1 LVTGFAL
8 LIHPVS
14 TTLPALS
21 TILKEK
27 EQSPVLALSVS
38 RYSLVITLVS
48 ETTSFEAKPLPAKA
62 TQANALNKNF
72 LIFLL
77 RLMML
82 PTEIF
87 KSLWQLTP
95 TAFLLFRKLKTA
107 Q

>member
-1 LVTGFAL
+1 FYTLSLHDALPIFLSFEVSSTEMFVFRYAELFSTEVVT
-8 LIHPVS
+8 VS
-14 TTLPALS
+14 IS
-21 TILKEK
+21 DI
-27 EQSPVLALSVS
+27 
-38 RYSLVITLVS
+38 S

-62 TQANALNKNF
+62 TQANALNKKF

-77 RLMML
+77 SLMML

-95 TAFLLFRKLKTA
+95 TAFLVFRKLKTV